1 MLSGVNII
9 TLYDNDLVKK
19 NDLLANEFT
28 KKEDIDKYTLAQ
40 ATQRGLSGINNS
52 ALIMTFK
59 INLFD
64 NIYLLNDLDIILI
77 TNIIILN

>member
-52 ALIMTFK
+52 ALI
-59 INLFD
+59 I
-64 NIYLLNDLDIILI
+64 
-77 TNIIILN
+77 